1 MRDDDGPVVAAAVYD
16 YLCRKAVIDADDI
29 PYALDAAVQEL
40 RKREA
45 SPDRWA
51 PFVHFGA

>member
-1 MRDDDGPVVAAAVYD
+1 MRDDDGPIVAAAVYSD
-16 YLCRKAVIDADDI
+16 LCRKATIDADDI

-40 RKREA
+40 RKRNV
-45 SPDRWA
+45 SPGRWA